1 MLNKCVI
8 VPDSFKHTMSAI
20 EICQV
25 IADRI
30 QHFFPTC
37 RIVQIPVADGGE
49 GTVDCFLHTGQ
60 AKKVQLTVHGPYH
73 EMLDVCYARL
83 VDTAVIEMAQA
94 AGLPLVEGRPD
105 PAATTTFGVGE
116 MVRHAV
122 EHGCS
127 KIVIGLG
134 GSCTNDG
141 GTGLAAALG
150 TQFFNQA
157 GQAFVP
163 TGGTLADI
171 TRIDISQTT
180 ELLAGCSVIAMCD
193 VDNPMFGPEGAA
205 YIYAPQKGADRQ
217 QVETLDQN
225 LRHLAAVIQSNL
237 GLDVSQMPGA
247 GAAGAMGAGIV
258 AFLSGR
264 LQSGIQTVLDL
275 VDFDQVIE
283 DADLVITG
291 EGKIDAQSLRGKVV
305 IGVADRAKK
314 KSVPVVVIAGD
325 IGQGAEAAYEKG
337 VSAIFSTNRLAVPF
351 SEARKTS
358 REDLAATAESILRLI
373 RVTGGVDDHA
383 GHS

>member
-1 MLNKCVI
+1 MLKKCVI

-20 EICQV
+20 EICQI

-30 QHFFPTC
+30 QQFFPSC
-37 RIVQIPVADGGE
+37 QIVQIPVADGGE
-49 GTVDCFLHTGQ
+49 GTVDCFLHTGK
-60 AKKVQLTVHGPYH
+60 AEKVQLQVHGPYN
-73 EMLDVCYARL
+73 ELLDVSYARL
-83 VDTAVIEMAQA
+83 ADTAVIEMAQA

-122 EHGCS
+122 EQGCR

-150 TQFFNQA
+150 TRFYNQA
-157 GQAFVP
+157 GQIFVP
-163 TGGTLADI
+163 TGGNLAEI
-171 TRIDISQTT
+171 MRIDISRST
-180 ELLAGCSVIAMCD
+180 ELLSDCSIIAMCD

-205 YIYAPQKGADRQ
+205 YIFAPQKGASRE
-217 QVETLDQN
+217 QVEVLDQN
-225 LRHLAAVIQSNL
+225 LSHLSDVIHCDL
-237 GLDVSQMPGA
+237 GLDVSQLPGA

-258 AFLSGR
+258 AFLGGQ

-275 VDFDQVIE
+275 VDFDQVIA

-305 IGVADRAKK
+305 IGVAERAKK
-314 KSVPVVVIAGD
+314 KSVPVIVIAGD
-325 IGQGAEAAYEKG
+325 IGHGAEAAYEKG

-351 SEARKTS
+351 KEARKTS
-358 REDLAATAESILRLI
+358 REDLAATAESIMRLI
-373 RVTGGVDDHA
+373 KA
-383 GHS
+383 NL